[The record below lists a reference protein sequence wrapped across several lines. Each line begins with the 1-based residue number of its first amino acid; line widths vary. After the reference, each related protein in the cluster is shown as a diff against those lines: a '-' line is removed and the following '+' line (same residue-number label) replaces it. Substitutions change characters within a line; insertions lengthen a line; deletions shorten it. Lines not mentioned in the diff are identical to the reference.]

1 MARNYGANNSDGYI
15 MVVMLLRAMRFI
27 ALTASL
33 PVLILASAEAAPA
46 VEPSVLAGSCAN
58 CHGTDGRSPGSIPS
72 IAGLPYPVIKTKLE
86 AFKSNPA
93 LDATLMPR
101 LMRAYDAEQI
111 DQLARYFSDMKPG
124 ARP

>member
-1 MARNYGANNSDGYI
+1 
-15 MVVMLLRAMRFI
+15 MVVMLLHAMRFI

-72 IAGLPYPVIKTKLE
+72 ISGLPYPVIKTKLE